1 MSSFDNP
8 FAACGTTEHSDAK
21 QLEVTCGVCKGPL
34 FGGILGESNPPLR
47 NEPCLALSKRARR
60 FKQFF
65 STFAA
70 CFAAFLALSLSSFA
84 FLSSSQSSAC
94 PFLRVRFEVFKLAS
108 KPASP
113 TRASPVALRP
123 PSYTTAC
130 RNHFHVNLTSLWD
143 DHSTSSQMWLGVYAA
158 FWAQRDHC
166 PSETTL
172 RTLYEH
178 DEA

>member
-21 QLEVTCGVCKGPL
+21 QLEVTCGVRKGPL

-130 RNHFHVNLTSLWD
+130 RNHFLMLI
-143 DHSTSSQMWLGVYAA
+143 
-158 FWAQRDHC
+158 
-166 PSETTL
+166 
-172 RTLYEH
+172 
-178 DEA
+178 